1 MIPAAVLALRRGGPA
16 IVAVGREVAQRP
28 RVAAAVTGGVVVL
41 FTAVGLLALSAI
53 QALLFLTGQSVGFA
67 GDLNAALL
75 PAAAEQSG
83 AAAEQSGAAASLAG
97 TDGAGG
103 VGGAVAAPVA
113 AVASNPGAHPT
124 EPVGPDEL
132 VSIDGIRVH
141 RSIGPNLRGLLDAAR
156 ADGVELAGWGWR
168 DTNAQIRLRR
178 QNCGTSDYAV
188 YRMSSSRCSPPTA
201 RPGSSQHERGL
212 AIDFTYS
219 GRSISTHQSPG
230 FRWLNANAAAF
241 GFKNLPSEPW
251 HWSTTGR

>member
-16 IVAVGREVAQRP
+16 IVAVGRELAQRP

-75 PAAAEQSG
+75 PAAAEQGG
-83 AAAEQSGAAASLAG
+83 AVASLDRA
-97 TDGAGG
+97 DG
-103 VGGAVAAPVA
+103 VGGIGEAVAAPVA

-124 EPVGPDEL
+124 EPVGPEEL

-178 QNCGTSDYAV
+178 QNCGTSEYAV